1 MAGNADLQAPII
13 NVQVM
18 AGDSKAGFGEQRI
31 LIIAQGSGTNTPKQL
46 IEDIQ
51 KNEVVELCGEG
62 SLATRAYSRVRDFN
76 RANEIDIITLQEPV
90 DGLKA
95 QGGFKITGT
104 AGESKTLN
112 IKVGDDTFLVSLV
125 VTKDQTAENIAVS
138 VRDAINAKD
147 YPFTASIDGTDATL
161 VLIDFDI
168 KGEVAN
174 GITVVAKDRILGL
187 TFTSVPFTGGA
198 GAYDNEGMF
207 DGLSKRYQTVLFDR
221 ATNFDLVETWLQSRI
236 NMSNTVKGG
245 QGITMM
251 NGTYSE
257 VKDFCN
263 NRNSQSITVIGNVDT
278 MKFNALPILAVA
290 EVGAIRA
297 LRLTDGAIIG
307 SYVLDT
313 VEAYGGI
320 NKSSLPYHNTPLS
333 YDDPIN
339 KIEIEEVQDL
349 NDAGVTLFIPAT
361 VGVVLGS
368 VKTLYKYD
376 LSGIEDKTFRYLNA
390 MDTSLAIQEY
400 LYANSQKKFGQT
412 RATGGDLVEG
422 VSMTNELSVKA
433 YIVSLYSN
441 LVDMALAQG
450 GAEAI
455 KAFKKNLTVT
465 LDSASG
471 TYSVYA
477 PTPIVSQFRGMNMT
491 VAISYDIES

>member
-1 MAGNADLQAPII
+1 
-13 NVQVM
+13 
-18 AGDSKAGFGEQRI
+18 
-31 LIIAQGSGTNTPKQL
+31 
-46 IEDIQ
+46 
-51 KNEVVELCGEG
+51 
-62 SLATRAYSRVRDFN
+62 
-76 RANEIDIITLQEPV
+76 
-90 DGLKA
+90 
-95 QGGFKITGT
+95 
-104 AGESKTLN
+104 
-112 IKVGDDTFLVSLV
+112 
-125 VTKDQTAENIAVS
+125 
-138 VRDAINAKD
+138 
-147 YPFTASIDGTDATL
+147 
-161 VLIDFDI
+161 
-168 KGEVAN
+168 
-174 GITVVAKDRILGL
+174 
-187 TFTSVPFTGGA
+187 
-198 GAYDNEGMF
+198 MF
-207 DGLSKRYQTVLFDR
+207 DGLSKRYQTVIFDS
-221 ATNFDLVETWLQSRI
+221 ATNFDLIETWLQSRI

-263 NRNSQSITVIGNVDT
+263 NKNSQSITVIGNVDT

-307 SYVLDT
+307 SYVLDE

-433 YIVSLYSN
+433 YIVSLYSD

-455 KAFKKNLTVT
+455 KAFKKNLTVS

-491 VAISYDIES
+491 VAISYDIKS

>member
-31 LIIAQGSGTNTPKQL
+31 LIIAQGSGTNEPKTL

-51 KNEVVELCGEG
+51 KTEVVELCGAG
-62 SLATRAYSRVRDFN
+62 SLATRAYDRVRDFN
-76 RANEIDIITLQEPV
+76 LANEIDIITLEEPS
-90 DGLKA
+90 DGIKA

-112 IKVGDDTFLVSLV
+112 LKVGDDSFLVS
-125 VTKDQTAENIAVS
+125 VTVPKEQTAENIAVL

-147 YPFTASIDGTDATL
+147 YPFTATIDGTDNTL

-168 KGEVAN
+168 AGEVAN
-174 GITVVAKDRILGL
+174 GITVVAKNRVLGL
-187 TFTSVPFTGGA
+187 EFTAIQFTGGA
-198 GAYDNEGMF
+198 GAYDNDDMF
-207 DGLSKRYQTVLFDR
+207 DGLTKRYQTVLFDK

-236 NMSNTVKGG
+236 NKSNTVKGG

-257 VKDFCN
+257 VKDFASN
-263 NRNSQSITVIGNVDT
+263 KNSETITLFGNVDT

-307 SYVLDT
+307 SYVLDA

-333 YDDPIN
+333 YDTPTGSLI
-339 KIEIEEVQDL
+339 IEEVQDL
-349 NDAGVTLFIPAT
+349 NDEGVSLFIPST

-368 VKTLYKYD
+368 VKTLYKYTA
-376 LSGIEDKTFRYLNA
+376 SGIEDNTFRYLNA
-390 MDTSLAIQEY
+390 MDTSLAVQEY
-400 LYANSQKKFGQT
+400 FYSNSQKKFGQT

-422 VSMTNELSVKA
+422 VSMTNELSVKS
-433 YIVSLYSN
+433 YLVELYDDMI
-441 LVDMALAQG
+441 DMALVQG
-450 GAEAI
+450 GQDAL
-455 KAFKKNLTVT
+455 KAFKKNITVS

-471 TYSVYA
+471 IYSVYA

-491 VAISYDIES
+491 VAISYDIEG

>member
-76 RANEIDIITLQEPV
+76 RANEIDIITLEEPV

-95 QGGFKITGT
+95 QGGFKIIGI

-112 IKVGDDTFLVSLV
+112 IKVGDDSFLVS
-125 VTKDQTAENIAVS
+125 VTVPKDQTAENIAVL
-138 VRDAINAKD
+138 VKDAINAKD
-147 YPFTASIDGTDATL
+147 YPFTATIDGTDGTL

-168 KGEVAN
+168 AGEVAN
-174 GITVVAKDRILGL
+174 GITVVAKDRVLGL
-187 TFTSVPFTGGA
+187 EFSSIKFTGGA
-198 GAYDNEGMF
+198 GAYDVDDIFKGIT
-207 DGLSKRYQTVLFDR
+207 KRYQTVLFDK
-221 ATNFDLVETWLQSRI
+221 AMNFDTVEEWLQSRI
-236 NMSNTVKGG
+236 NKSNTVKGG
-245 QGITMM
+245 QGITMI

-257 VKDFCN
+257 VKDFAN
-263 NRNSQSITVIGNVDT
+263 SKNSQTMTVIGNIER

-307 SYVLDT
+307 RYVLDA
-313 VEAYGGI
+313 VEAFGGI
-320 NKSSLPYHNTPLS
+320 NKSSLPYHNTPIS
-333 YDDPIN
+333 YDEPTGV
-339 KIEIEEVQDL
+339 IEVEEVQDL
-349 NDAGVTLFIPAT
+349 NDAGVTLFVPAT
-361 VGVVLGS
+361 IGTVLGS
-368 VKTLYKYD
+368 VKTLYKVD

-400 LYANSQKKFGQT
+400 FYVNSQKKFGQT

-422 VSMTNELSVKA
+422 VSMTNEVSVKA
-433 YIVSLYSN
+433 YIVGLYGD
-441 LVDMALAQG
+441 LIEMALAQG
-450 GAEAI
+450 GQEAI
-455 KAFKKNLTVT
+455 KVFKKNIRVK
-465 LDSASG
+465 LDSATG
-471 TYSVYA
+471 VYSVFA
-477 PTPIVSQFRGMNMT
+477 PTPIVSQFRGMNMV
-491 VAISYDIES
+491 VAISYDIKG